1 MRSPLLRSAACILL
15 LLAAASPLLAE
26 EPAVA
31 DAFQLDRCEL
41 IPLPDHQVDF
51 QIDGV
56 QRTRWHYDA
65 KYPRPFFYPLVG
77 PSGTSLTRM
86 GHPGAADH
94 DHHRSVW
101 FAHHDVDGFTF
112 WADGKGTSIRQKNW
126 YAYEDGNDESV
137 MASTCGWF
145 DPEGNELMQ
154 QDLVAA
160 LIPGEAG
167 QYALELQSEF
177 KPGEG
182 RDSVQ
187 LGKTNFGFLA
197 VRVAKTISTHFGGGR
212 LTNSEGGEGEPAIFG
227 KPARWV
233 DYSGPV
239 AVGSGP
245 DRTTQT
251 EGITFFDHPENPRYP
266 THWHVRADGW
276 MGASFGMHE
285 AFEITSEKPLRLRY
299 LLLVHAGPYD
309 EQVATAA
316 HKQFAARKGFEVSKG
331 KRAHRQFSALRIP

>member
-1 MRSPLLRSAACILL
+1 MRDTRVRYAPWFLL
-15 LLAAASPLLAE
+15 LLVAAWPLSADEPAASKP
-26 EPAVA
+26 
-31 DAFQLDRCEL
+31 FQLERCEL

-65 KYPRPFFYPLVG
+65 KYPRPFFYPLLG

-86 GHPGAADH
+86 GHPGAANH

-101 FAHHDVDGFTF
+101 FAFNDVDGFTF
-112 WADGKGTSIRQKNW
+112 WADGKGTSIRQKDW
-126 YAYEDGNDESV
+126 YAYEDGDDHAIMS
-137 MASTCGWF
+137 STCGWL

-154 QDLVAA
+154 HDLVAA
-160 LIPGEAG
+160 LIPGTAG
-167 QYALELQSEF
+167 QYALELQAEF
-177 KPGEG
+177 RPGED
-182 RDSVQ
+182 RDAVQ

-197 VRVAKTISTHFGGGR
+197 VRVAKTLSTHFGGGQ
-212 LTNSEGGEGEPAIFG
+212 LSSSEGGVGEPEIFG

-239 AVGSGP
+239 AVGSGSQ
-245 DRTTQT
+245 RTTQI
-251 EGITFFDHPENPRYP
+251 EGITYFDHPDNPRYP

-285 AFEITSEKPLRLRY
+285 ALEITTAKPLRLRY
-299 LLLVHAGPYD
+299 LLFIHSGPYD
-309 EQVATAA
+309 QQASQKVHTE
-316 HKQFAARKGFEVSKG
+316 FAASQGFEIIKG
-331 KRAHRQFSALRIP
+331 QRNHRQFETRRIP